1 MDASIALGSDAE
13 ASHAWNILCM
23 DDQFYYVDPT
33 YESSRSNGGFR
44 FFGMSVADRAVD
56 GYPEGEITIG
66 VM

>member
-1 MDASIALGSDAE
+1 
-13 ASHAWNILCM
+13 M

-44 FFGMSVADRAVD
+44 FFGMSGADRAVD

>member
-1 MDASIALGSDAE
+1 VDASIALGSDAE

-44 FFGMSVADRAVD
+44 FFGMSGADRAVD